1 LKTQDTNNA
10 STPTAS
16 THGASTHV
24 ERAPFESLEPPRIE
38 TDEIFENDPKRDTK
52 LLPRRL
58 ARERVLQIL
67 YAHEVSERD
76 LDELFF
82 DLAQRELSENEAAL
96 AFAKELIL
104 AFTSNRDEIDRHIR
118 ERLSN
123 WDFRRVA
130 MIDRLLMQI
139 GLTELL
145 YFPDIP
151 PKATINELIEIAKDY
166 STAESGKFINGI
178 LHGVLAELKKTGE
191 LNKQGRGL
199 IDRNLNDAG

>member
-1 LKTQDTNNA
+1 MKSQETPHTNA
-10 STPTAS
+10 R
-16 THGASTHV
+16 V
-24 ERAPFESLEPPRIE
+24 ERVPFESIEPARIE
-38 TDEIFENDPKRDTK
+38 TDELFDNDPKRDAK

-67 YAHEVSERD
+67 YAHELSDRD

-82 DLAQRELSENEAAL
+82 DLAQKELSENEAAL
-96 AFAKELIL
+96 EFAKELVRE
-104 AFTSNRDEIDRHIR
+104 FTTHREEIDKQIT

-130 MIDRLLMQI
+130 LIDRLLIQI

-145 YFPDIP
+145 FFPDIP

-166 STAESGKFINGI
+166 STAESGKFINGL
-178 LHGVLAELKKTGE
+178 LHGILAELKKNGE

>member
-1 LKTQDTNNA
+1 LKTQE
-10 STPTAS
+10 TPFT
-16 THGASTHV
+16 
-24 ERAPFESLEPPRIE
+24 RADREPIEALEPPRIE
-38 TDEIFENDPKRDTK
+38 TDELFDNDPKRDSK

-58 ARERVLQIL
+58 ARERVMQIL

-82 DLAQRELSENEAAL
+82 DLAQKELSENEAAL
-96 AFAKELIL
+96 NFAKELIRE
-104 AFTSNRDEIDRHIR
+104 FTSHRDEIDKHIT

-166 STAESGKFINGI
+166 STAESGKFINGL

-199 IDRNLNDAG
+199 IDRNINDPG